1 MHRLTHIHIVR
12 SAHTHRHTQTNT
24 DTHRHTQTHTHTDTQ
39 TQRNTHTHRYTQ
51 TGARRNTQTE
61 TRGTH
66 RQRRTHTNMHRG
78 THTYPVKRVVTLI
91 LRTGALVG
99 YIQQSS
105 SRNLR
110 ALKVYSAEPLFSSAL
125 DWIFW
130 AYSKPLQYS
139 TMQEVI
145 QLNCR
150 PAGLAFSNFCSTSLS
165 SEKTLQEHKDASILA
180 SQALTGRLRWLW
192 SQLSS
197 QSPLHLRTLMSCQWR
212 QIKLTQTHFKRR
224 MPNPQRQEVH
234 TFTHKKTHTHS
245 FPLSLSLSVSRF
257 LAVFVSLR
265 LTLAGNCRLHCLF
278 FSSYNIVAHANNK
291 QTTQRQYVARFE
303 ASIGKILC
311 LSICA
316 CSTRVCR
323 SSSARSIGD
332 WRQSLPKLRK
342 VARRETPRRISVST
356 FGRGL
361 AVTLVLFCCFV
372 RALQRLSV

>member
-1 MHRLTHIHIVR
+1 M
-12 SAHTHRHTQTNT
+12 
-24 DTHRHTQTHTHTDTQ
+24 
-39 TQRNTHTHRYTQ
+39 
-51 TGARRNTQTE
+51 
-61 TRGTH
+61 
-66 RQRRTHTNMHRG
+66 
-78 THTYPVKRVVTLI
+78 I

-110 ALKVYSAEPLFSSAL
+110 ALKVYSAEPLFSRAL

-245 FPLSLSLSVSRF
+245 FPLSLSL
-257 LAVFVSLR
+257 
-265 LTLAGNCRLHCLF
+265 
-278 FSSYNIVAHANNK
+278 
-291 QTTQRQYVARFE
+291 
-303 ASIGKILC
+303 C
-311 LSICA
+311 LSLSCCLCVSSTHSCWQLSSALPLLLFLQYCCA
-316 CSTRVCR
+316 CKQQTNYSAAIR
-323 SSSARSIGD
+323 SKVRSVYRKNPLSIY
-332 WRQSLPKLRK
+332 LRMQYT
-342 VARRETPRRISVST
+342 VFAGPLQP
-356 FGRGL
+356 GR
-361 AVTLVLFCCFV
+361 
-372 RALQRLSV
+372 